1 MTIVWHSKRK
11 ICFWSNITYEK
22 SMLHLLTLYQICFR
36 DNLDRKLQAQELA
49 RIMDERFVRL
59 NAGSF
64 SLLFFSCI
72 RCSFWNVSMFML
84 CSPNPVVFLG
94 YVTSSPKSRDYH
106 VLTEKGRVKVRRNC
120 GRVLVVFLLGS
131 TISGWLFFFMFHR
144 RSSEKKRFRLVWSIK
159 KFFNRPQN
167 QVETL
172 KVALACV
179 ASVWSACHAG

>member
-1 MTIVWHSKRK
+1 MYNCDIVHSSLNKKFCWHIAKSFSPGFIVTIVIADWMSAMTIVWHSKRK

-120 GRVLVVFLLGS
+120 GRVLVVF
-131 TISGWLFFFMFHR
+131 
-144 RSSEKKRFRLVWSIK
+144 
-159 KFFNRPQN
+159 
-167 QVETL
+167 
-172 KVALACV
+172 
-179 ASVWSACHAG
+179 